1 MSFTGTGPD
10 ASRPF
15 DATRDGFVMGEGAAA
30 LVLEDSQHA
39 IARGAN
45 IICELRGYAATC
57 DASHITASDEQ
68 GSGGFRAMQQA
79 LMDAGL
85 SHFHVDHINAHATST
100 PRGDAAE
107 AAAIARLL
115 QLSDKAK
122 SRDVSVTSVKGAIG
136 HLLGAA
142 GSNAFALRICFH
154 DRRINL
160 H

>member
-1 MSFTGTGPD
+1 MLILVYRTKK
-10 ASRPF
+10 PF
-15 DATRDGFVMGEGAAA
+15 
-30 LVLEDSQHA
+30 S
-39 IARGAN
+39 N
-45 IICELRGYAATC
+45 CRGYAATC

-85 SHFHVDHINAHATST
+85 SHAHVDHVNAHATST

-115 QLSDKAK
+115 QLCEGGEA
-122 SRDVSVTSVKGAIG
+122 RDVSVTSVKGAIG

-142 GSNAFALRICFH
+142 GLSAVALISL
-154 DRRINL
+154 I
-160 H
+160 